1 MAATPGWRVEVTG
14 TRRLFDA
21 LDEVDKKAANLIRKE
36 ITEAGKN
43 VAAAASYYT
52 PASNPVSNWGP
63 WMQAGRGRDASYDGT
78 RAASGFKVR
87 RNNFR
92 RRGVSAGLAFTV
104 EQSNIGGSIYELM
117 GSDRPTKVTTR
128 AGRHLAE
135 VMNERYP
142 QRRPRSLFRAYYDV
156 MTNDLRDRIRDR
168 ILDEARKAGLV

>member
-14 TRRLFDA
+14 TRQLFDA
-21 LDEVDKKAANLIRKE
+21 LDQVDKKAANLIRKE
-36 ITEAGKN
+36 ITQAGKN

-52 PASNPVSNWGP
+52 PASNPVSNWGK
-63 WMQAGRGRDASYDGT
+63 WMQAGRGRDASYDGA
-78 RAASGFKVR
+78 RAAAGFKVR

-117 GSDRPTKVTTR
+117 GTGRDTTTPS
-128 AGRHLAE
+128 GEHL
-135 VMNERYP
+135 VRIINNRFYF
-142 QRRPRSLFRAYYDV
+142 RRPRSLFRAYYDV
-156 MTNDLRDRIRDR
+156 MTDDLRDRIRDR